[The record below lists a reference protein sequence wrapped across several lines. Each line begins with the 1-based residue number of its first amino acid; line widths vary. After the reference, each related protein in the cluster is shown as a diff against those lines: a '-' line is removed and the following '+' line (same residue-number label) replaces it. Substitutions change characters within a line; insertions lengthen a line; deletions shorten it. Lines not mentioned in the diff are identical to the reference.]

1 MSSVDEFETIYVPES
16 GCGNGC
22 QLQLVGRKLQASGR
36 ILVARQHCDNKI
48 CRALYSSATT
58 VRPRSFL
65 SPEQTTITGS
75 SSANYKPIFFRNHID
90 PCLATKINHSKHRVI
105 FIPCP
110 FVFPVLSF
118 FFCRKSNLTTVCGR
132 MNGTTQVRA
141 RARFCHDH
149 PTSIVAWN

>member
-1 MSSVDEFETIYVPES
+1 MYPSLVVATAASCSWLAESSRRQAGS
-16 GCGNGC
+16 WN
-22 QLQLVGRKLQASGR
+22 QAST
-36 ILVARQHCDNKI
+36 
-48 CRALYSSATT
+48 ATT
-58 VRPRSFL
+58 RSAVLCTLVPPLCDRGASYPRNKQPSPDPPRP
-65 SPEQTTITGS
+65 IT
-75 SSANYKPIFFRNHID
+75 NPRNHID